1 MATRIE
7 FELMGAGWAKCRIA
21 VDEHQVE
28 VIAGDESDA
37 LSDLVEAV
45 IAISRGETKADLSFA
60 ESSTGG
66 FDWSFRRIDKNRVR
80 IKIVEY
86 MTETAVFDAESSVRD
101 LARDLRINPATVA
114 KAYQRLADAGVL
126 EVRRGDGTYVA
137 SSPPSLTRAE
147 RTRLLTDAAMR
158 FASFGATLGAERE
171 EARSALDAAWKS
183 LERDAKE
190 KR

>member
-101 LARDLRINPATVA
+101 LASALLSDLDRLKDRFGDAGYKDLWVRFDFPNEGRR
-114 KAYQRLADAGVL
+114 RLAE
-126 EVRRGDGTYVA
+126 EVK
-137 SSPPSLTRAE
+137 SMELT
-147 RTRLLTDAAMR
+147 
-158 FASFGATLGAERE
+158 
-171 EARSALDAAWKS
+171 
-183 LERDAKE
+183 
-190 KR
+190 